1 MPEFNTY
8 VNGYFNDFNADA
20 DIFQR
25 EKIRVTY
32 SANPIGKTLSIG
44 SDNRNIQM
52 TIPFDAILEMINNM

>member
-25 EKIRVTY
+25 ERIRVTY
-32 SANPIGKTLSIG
+32 STNPIGKTLSIG
-44 SDNRNIQM
+44 SDDRNIQM

>member
-1 MPEFNTY
+1 MPQFNVY

-25 EKIRVTY
+25 ERIRVTY
-32 SANPIGKTLSIG
+32 SANPIGKTLTIG

>member
-25 EKIRVTY
+25 ERIRVTY
-32 SANPIGKTLSIG
+32 SANPIGKTLSIS
-44 SDNRNIQM
+44 SDNRKIQM

>member
-25 EKIRVTY
+25 ERIRVTY

-44 SDNRNIQM
+44 SDDRNIQM

>member
-25 EKIRVTY
+25 ERIRVTY

>member
-1 MPEFNTY
+1 MPQINFY
-8 VNGYFNDFNADA
+8 VNGFFNDFNTDG

-32 SANPIGKTLSIG
+32 SADPIGKTLSIG
-44 SDNRNIQM
+44 SEKHNIQM

>member
-25 EKIRVTY
+25 ERIRVTY
-32 SANPIGKTLSIG
+32 SANPIGKTLSIS

-52 TIPFDAILEMINNM
+52 TIPFDAILEKINNM

>member
-8 VNGYFNDFNADA
+8 VNGYFNDFNANA

-25 EKIRVTY
+25 ERIRVTY

>member
-20 DIFQR
+20 DIFQLER
-25 EKIRVTY
+25 VRVTY
-32 SANPIGKTLSIG
+32 SANPIGKTLTISA
-44 SDNRNIQM
+44 DNRNIQM

>member
-20 DIFQR
+20 DIFQLER
-25 EKIRVTY
+25 VRVTY
-32 SANPIGKTLSIG
+32 SANLIGKTLTISA
-44 SDNRNIQM
+44 DNRNIQM

>member
-1 MPEFNTY
+1 MPGFNTY

-25 EKIRVTY
+25 ERIRVTY
-32 SANPIGKTLSIG
+32 SANSIGKTLSIG

>member
-32 SANPIGKTLSIG
+32 SANPIGKTLSIS
-44 SDNRNIQM
+44 SDNRKIQM